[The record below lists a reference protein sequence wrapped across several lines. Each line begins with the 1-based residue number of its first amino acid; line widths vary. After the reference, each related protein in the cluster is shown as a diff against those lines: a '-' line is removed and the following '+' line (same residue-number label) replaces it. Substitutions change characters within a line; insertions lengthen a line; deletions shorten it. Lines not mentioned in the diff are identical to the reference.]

1 MTEIQKPIVGFSCG
15 DINGIGPEIIIKA
28 LADSRMLEFC
38 TPVIFA
44 SNKTINFYRKAVGAK
59 RRDVLSQFL
68 MEAVI
73 LSLFGGVIGIVLG
86 AVGIVVVARLVPDLA
101 PTVTVDSVVLST
113 TFSIAVGLF
122 FGIYPAF
129 RASGLSPIEA
139 LRYE

>member
-1 MTEIQKPIVGFSCG
+1 VTERTKE
-15 DINGIGPEIIIKA
+15 IG
-28 LADSRMLEFC
+28 L
-38 TPVIFA
+38 
-44 SNKTINFYRKAVGAK
+44 RKAVGAK

-73 LSLFGGVIGIVLG
+73 LSLFGGAIGILLG
-86 AVGIVVVARLVPDLA
+86 AAGIFAVNRLVPDLA
-101 PTVTVDSVVLST
+101 PTVTTESVVLST

-122 FGIYPAF
+122 FGIYPAV